1 MPETYTFTST
11 ELQSVIEAA
20 VEKALDK
27 LQIKIPLPE
36 EKRGKKKLLKI
47 RKFAEE
53 FNVTASAVH
62 KWILERKIYAQKLD
76 GTRIWR
82 IPIEEIEKFKNKSR
96 KTTNKDIFNR
106 SY

>member
-1 MPETYTFTST
+1 MTETFIFTST

-36 EKRGKKKLLKI
+36 EKRGKKKHLKI
-47 RKFAEE
+47 KEFAEE
-53 FNVTASAVH
+53 FNVTASGVH

-82 IPIEEIEKFKNKSR
+82 IPIEEIERFKKKSR

>member
-27 LQIKIPLPE
+27 LHIKIPLPE
-36 EKRGKKKLLKI
+36 ERRGKKKLLKI
-47 RKFAEE
+47 KEFAQE

-62 KWILERKIYAQKLD
+62 KWILERKVYAQKLN

-82 IPIEEIEKFKNKSR
+82 IPIEEIERFKSKSR

-106 SY
+106 SF